1 MHVPRFWE
9 HESTELTTKTG
20 YVMRPTC
27 WGWSETSLA
36 EAKQR
41 ASEAIGRVV
50 NHFSGHDEMP
60 DHYGYGERL
69 PREQIIDEIRD
80 SAGEIKAMVTRNL
93 AGSLILN
100 TRDLIFIDVDL
111 PSLPLHRPTA
121 IGFFGKLFGQ
131 TQAAPPEVT
140 ARERVSG
147 LIDQATSSFPQLGF
161 RIYETRNG
169 YRIMVGNRVEAAG
182 SALVRDLFDRFGA
195 DPLYVRLCESQKCF
209 RARLSP
215 KAWRCQL
222 RPPPHR
228 FPYSGQAQEAANQT
242 WETAYLDACQKRATC
257 RFVKSVGPDECIDQV
272 ADLVELHDSLTKSFS
287 DEPLA

>member
-9 HESTELTTKTG
+9 HESTELTAKTG
-20 YVMRPTC
+20 DVMRPTC
-27 WGWSETSLA
+27 WGWSETSVA

-41 ASEAIGRVV
+41 ASETLGRLVS
-50 NHFSGHDEMP
+50 HFSGHDEMP
-60 DHYGYGERL
+60 DHYGYGVRL
-69 PREQIIDEIRD
+69 PREQIIDEIHD
-80 SAGEIKAMVTRNL
+80 SAGETKAMVTRNV

-100 TRDLIFIDVDL
+100 TRNLIFIDVDL
-111 PSLPLHRPTA
+111 PSLSLRRPA
-121 IGFFGKLFGQ
+121 AVGFFGKLFGQ
-131 TQAAPPEVT
+131 TPAVDPEVT
-140 ARERVSG
+140 AREHLSG
-147 LIDQATSSFPQLGF
+147 LIDQAAGNFPQIGF

-169 YRIMVGNRVEAAG
+169 YRIMVGNRAEPAD
-182 SALVRDLFDRFGA
+182 SALVRDLFQRFGA

-228 FPYSGQAQEAANQT
+228 FPFSGQAQEAANEIWQ
-242 WETAYLDACQKRATC
+242 AMYLDACQKRSTC
-257 RFVKSVGPDECIDQV
+257 RFVKSFGPDECIDQI